1 MISEKDRKKLRE
13 NHKDILRY
21 KRAIKALHKD
31 VGYKAFNKL
40 IINNSAVSAQVDIMF
55 NDMTP
60 LTSYHLLK
68 AAGDEGKKVGDLITY
83 SREDSVKILKNSKN
97 KIPRHIPQS
106 TKWAFEDFANAR
118 GYTTDNIYKVGP
130 VIDFDTKKPHY
141 IRWPSNRL
149 SNTVDLDKLGGWHK
163 HGSSMRVVAAEEV
176 PEISDLGTKA
186 YRVARYNKI
195 KDLIEIS
202 YIARYSYTNG
212 RGSNCSLDAETKLER
227 SLMKRLSTLAAHKL
241 KAEVDSGWVP
251 KDKLTRI
258 CSEIG
263 RGANSNFIHE
273 NFHYSELPDVLRL
286 LSTNMEEDSYQ
297 WHTGIA
303 VLKANIIPEDS

>member
-1 MISEKDRKKLRE
+1 MISEKDSERLRN

-21 KRAIKALHKD
+21 KRALKAIHKD
-31 VGYKAFNKL
+31 VGYNAFNRL
-40 IINNSAVSAQVDIMF
+40 ITTNSAVSTQVDIIF

-68 AAGDEGKKVGDLITY
+68 AAGDEGKKIGDLITY
-83 SREDSVKILKNSKN
+83 SRDDSAKILKNTKN

-118 GYTTDNIYKVGP
+118 GYITDNIYKVGP
-130 VIDFDTKKPHY
+130 VIDFNTKKPHY
-141 IRWPSNRL
+141 IRWPSDRL
-149 SNTVDLDKLGGWHK
+149 SNIVDLDKLGGWHK
-163 HGSSMRVVAAEEV
+163 HGSNMRVVAAEEV

-186 YRVARYNKI
+186 YRVARYSYANNR
-195 KDLIEIS
+195 IEIS

-212 RGSNCSLDAETKLER
+212 LGGNCSLDAETKLER

-241 KAEVDSGWVP
+241 RAEMNAGWIV

-258 CSEIG
+258 CGEIG
-263 RGANSNFIHE
+263 RGTNSNFIHE